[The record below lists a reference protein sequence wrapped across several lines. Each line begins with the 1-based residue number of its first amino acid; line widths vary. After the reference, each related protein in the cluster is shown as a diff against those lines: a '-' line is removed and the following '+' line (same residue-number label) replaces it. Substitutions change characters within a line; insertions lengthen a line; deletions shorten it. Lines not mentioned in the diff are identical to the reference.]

1 MYKLSD
7 NEIVIRLSDGAFIPT
22 DYANADYQEYVRW
35 LESGNSPALETPVIT
50 FEDYERS
57 VQQHMDAE
65 AQVLGYDDIKSAVTY
80 ADEPSVP
87 KFQIEGKSFRAWRSL
102 CWGYCYEQLDK
113 VQNNE
118 RTVPTVEE
126 LVAELPDFVL
136 LQG

>member
-7 NEIVIRLSDGAFIPT
+7 NEIVIRLLDGAFIPT

-35 LESGNSPALETPVIT
+35 LESGNLPALETPVIT

-57 VQQHMDAE
+57 VQQHMDAK

-87 KFQIEGKSFRAWRSL
+87 KFQNEGKSFRAWRSI
-102 CWGYCYEQLDK
+102 CWKYCYEQLDK

-118 RTVPTVEE
+118 RAVPTVEE
-126 LVAELPDFVL
+126 LVAELPEFVL